1 MDPPVPSTQA
11 QYRASAR
18 DPAAIDPGARR
29 SGGSVFSAASCAVLA
44 VYLVLV
50 VVATQ
55 ALWIG
60 PIKVTCAVLAVL
72 LSTLGP
78 RLGFARISGGMLS
91 LLFVGLAALW
101 TAASPVVLTS
111 DFFEYFT
118 LASRFSREHSGHAIA
133 ESRSPLS
140 TLYYGLVFWLFQ
152 PSVTVASA
160 AAIVLWSLQPL
171 CLTRLAEAVG
181 LPPPH
186 ATLAGLLYALCPA
199 ILCFSPLPSSE
210 SLFSL
215 LLLLSLWT
223 GVRAIQSP
231 SWQTGLWFGLTLGAT
246 HLSRSNALVFL
257 GPLGLV
263 FLLRLLT
270 PPLRRHRLQVVAI
283 TALALLLPL
292 LVQLY
297 LNVTYN
303 QRVSFSSSPYGAYN
317 LLAGTNRDSQGR
329 WNQADVSLSG
339 YDRIIDR
346 KPETLARAQA
356 QAVQLAIQRVT
367 SQPLSFLGFAL
378 STKLRVLWRGDID
391 AIFWSR
397 GGHIAPSDPLWLHA
411 IKLACEVYA
420 VFFLLFTL
428 LGVLALLRDS
438 FRPDAKQRWGLLVLC
453 WSLLSV
459 AGSHLFLEVQ
469 PRYHWPLYP
478 LMAILAAYG
487 SSRLPAIG
495 IPRHERSVP

>member
-11 QYRASAR
+11 RHRASAR
-18 DPAAIDPGARR
+18 DPAAIDPGSRR

-50 VVATQ
+50 LVATQ

-60 PIKVTCAVLAVL
+60 PIKVSCALLAIL

-78 RLGFARISGGMLS
+78 RLGFARLSGGMLS

-111 DFFEYFT
+111 DFAEYFT
-118 LASRFSREHSGHAIA
+118 LASRFSREHSGHALA

-140 TLYYGLVFWLFQ
+140 TLYYGVAFWLFQ

-160 AAIVLWSLQPL
+160 AAIMLWSLQPL
-171 CLTRLAEAVG
+171 CLTRLAQAVG
-181 LPPPH
+181 LSPAS

-231 SWQTGLWFGLTLGAT
+231 SLLTGLLFGLTLGAAQ
-246 HLSRSNALVFL
+246 LSRSNALLFVA
-257 GPLGLV
+257 PLGLV

-270 PPLRRHRLQVVAI
+270 PPLRQHRLQVAAI

-297 LNVTYN
+297 LNVSYN
-303 QRVSFSSSPYGAYN
+303 HRVSFATSPYGAYN
-317 LLAGTNRDSQGR
+317 LLAGTSRDSLGR
-329 WNQADVSLSG
+329 WNQADVYLSG
-339 YDRIIDR
+339 YDQIIDR
-346 KPETLARAQA
+346 RPESLARAQA
-356 QAVQLAIQRVT
+356 KAVKLAMQRVT
-367 SQPLSFLGFAL
+367 DQPLSFLGFAL
-378 STKLRVLWRGDID
+378 TKKLRVLWSGDPD

-397 GGHIAPSDPLWLHA
+397 GGYPAPSDPRWLHA

-420 VFFLLFTL
+420 VLFLLFTL
-428 LGVLALLRDS
+428 LGVLLLLRDS

-453 WSLLSV
+453 WSLLLV
-459 AGSHLFLEVQ
+459 AASHLLVEVQ